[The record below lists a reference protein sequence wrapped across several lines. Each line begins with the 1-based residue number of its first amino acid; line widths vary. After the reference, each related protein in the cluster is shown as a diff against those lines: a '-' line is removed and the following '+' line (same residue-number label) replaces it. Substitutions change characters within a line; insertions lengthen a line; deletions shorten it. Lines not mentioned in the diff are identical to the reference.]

1 MSKREPIWQ
10 AEALEIV
17 RALRAG
23 GVVLTSTDTVWGLAC
38 DATRPEALERMAALK
53 GRPAEKSF
61 LALVA
66 DDGLFERLLP
76 DLPESGWDLV
86 EASDRPVTVVGQA
99 GPRHGLAPGMVREDG
114 SLGVRRVEDP
124 YLAFILRGVNRPL
137 ASTSANLSGEASD
150 GTFGSVPEA
159 LIEAADAVGSFR
171 REGPVGKPSW
181 VVQFDADG
189 RFKVLRP

>member
-1 MSKREPIWQ
+1 MSKREPTWQ
-10 AEALEIV
+10 VEALEVV

-38 DATRPEALERMAALK
+38 DATQPEAVARMAALK

-61 LALVA
+61 IALVA
-66 DDGLFERLLP
+66 DDGLFARLLP
-76 DLPESGWDLV
+76 DLPESGWELM

-99 GPRHGLAPGMVREDG
+99 GPRHGLAPGMVRQDG
-114 SLGVRRVEDP
+114 SLGVRRVDDP

-137 ASTSANLSGEASD
+137 ASTSANLSGKESD
-150 GTFGSVPEA
+150 GTFRSVPDAIVEA
-159 LIEAADAVGSFR
+159 VDAVGVFR
-171 REGPVGKPSW
+171 QEGAGGQPSW
-181 VVQFDADG
+181 LVQFDAEG

>member
-1 MSKREPIWQ
+1 MSKREPTWQ
-10 AEALEIV
+10 AEALEVV

-38 DATRPEALERMAALK
+38 DATLTDAVERMAALK

-61 LALVA
+61 IALVA

-76 DLPESGWDLV
+76 ELPESGWELM

-99 GPRHGLAPGMVREDG
+99 GPRHGLAPGMVRADG
-114 SLGVRRVEDP
+114 SLGVRRVVDP

-150 GTFGSVPEA
+150 GTFHSVPAAIVEA
-159 LIEAADAVGSFR
+159 VDAVGEFR
-171 REGPVGKPSW
+171 RDGVGGPPSW